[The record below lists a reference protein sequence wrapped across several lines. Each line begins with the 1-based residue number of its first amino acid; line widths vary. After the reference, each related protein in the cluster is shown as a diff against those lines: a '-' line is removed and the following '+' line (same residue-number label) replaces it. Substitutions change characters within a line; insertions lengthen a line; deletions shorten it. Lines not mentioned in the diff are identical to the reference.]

1 LVYLLDGSS
10 PTVVDDLATL
20 DKEISLF
27 KSLSLKPRIVAV
39 NKVDLPEVRARLPAL
54 KQGLA
59 RLEVPVFY
67 ISAVSGEAVLE
78 LTRKAMEMVERA
90 EVEEAIPPAQ
100 VAVFRPRPRKQKQ

>member
-1 LVYLLDGSS
+1 
-10 PTVVDDLATL
+10 
-20 DKEISLF
+20 
-27 KSLSLKPRIVAV
+27 
-39 NKVDLPEVRARLPAL
+39 
-54 KQGLA
+54 LA